1 MNYQRIYNEIIENA
15 RKLNRKKKQ
24 GIYYENHHI
33 IARCMGGNDSTE
45 NLVLLSAR
53 EHFLCHKLL
62 HRIYPD
68 NKSIFFAYSCMTM
81 SLHGRR
87 IIISAREFEYIKEMK
102 SKLNSKDSI
111 SENCRRRHKELMT
124 GRKHTEEHN
133 QKISKTLKSRGLV
146 RSDDFKES
154 VSKKNKG
161 KIDPPEARRK
171 RSETIRKKY
180 KEERHFNARKIL
192 FDGMVYDRYGD
203 ITKEL
208 GFCNRTIHKIMNKM
222 ILEGNPNYNFLE

>member
-1 MNYQRIYNEIIENA
+1 MNYQRIHNEIIENA

-33 IARCMGGNDSTE
+33 IARCMGGDDSKE
-45 NLVLLSAR
+45 NLVLLTAR
-53 EHFLCHKLL
+53 EHFLCHKFL
-62 HRIYPD
+62 HRIYPN

-81 SLHGRR
+81 GLHGRR

-124 GRKHTEEHN
+124 GRKHTEEHK
-133 QKISKTLKSRGLV
+133 QKISDTMSSLGII
-146 RSDDFKES
+146 RSDDFKER

-161 KIDPPEARRK
+161 KIDPPEARQK
-171 RSETIRKKY
+171 RSATIREKY
-180 KEERHFNARKIL
+180 KHEKHFNAKSLI
-192 FDGMVYDRYGD
+192 FDG
-203 ITKEL
+203 KEYQKMRDVSNDT
-208 GFCNRTIHKIMNKM
+208 GKCFVTVRKIMNKK
-222 ILEGNPNYNFLE
+222 ILENDPNYRYL

>member
-1 MNYQRIYNEIIENA
+1 
-15 RKLNRKKKQ
+15 
-24 GIYYENHHI
+24 
-33 IARCMGGNDSTE
+33 MGGDDSKE
-45 NLVLLSAR
+45 NLVLLTAR
-53 EHFLCHKLL
+53 EHFICHKLL
-62 HRIYPD
+62 HRIYPN

-81 SLHGRR
+81 GLYGRR

-124 GRKHTEEHN
+124 GRKHTEEHK
-133 QKISKTLKSRGLV
+133 QKISDTMSSLGIV
-146 RSDDFKES
+146 RSDDFKER

-161 KIDPPEARRK
+161 KIDPPEVRKK
-171 RSETIRKKY
+171 RSETIKKKY

-192 FDGMVYDRYGD
+192 FDGKVYDRFGD

-222 ILEGNPNYNFLE
+222 MLENNSNYKFIE